1 MYRFSVTCCDHIYYS
16 VELRIT
22 ESCEESERW
31 FVWATSILKY
41 CSEGPKKKPEISQLV
56 SQQLVFKTKACHI
69 QRGSTKRCTE
79 KFVLIATYTNL
90 KVWNTVP
97 R

>member
-1 MYRFSVTCCDHIYYS
+1 MVRVGYQYFKV
-16 VELRIT
+16 LLGG
-22 ESCEESERW
+22 SE
-31 FVWATSILKY
+31 
-41 CSEGPKKKPEISQLV
+41 KKPEISQLV